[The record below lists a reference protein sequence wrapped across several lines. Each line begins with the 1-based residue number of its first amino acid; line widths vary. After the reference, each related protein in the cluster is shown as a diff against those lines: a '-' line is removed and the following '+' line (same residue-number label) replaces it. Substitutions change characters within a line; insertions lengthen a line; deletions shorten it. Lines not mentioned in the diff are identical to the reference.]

1 MSSRSCPLLQL
12 SSIRFWPRSARVS
25 QLSSWGRFRGE
36 WRMKKKL
43 RCRKRMRLLKVEKRN
58 QFKNR
63 DAKKG
68 FLISI
73 FVNTQLFLGF
83 FVKCSSYSLVK
94 REKSLGNI
102 FTWETLQI
110 DIGKEKMPD
119 TKSQGRQIAYKV
131 IWIGFLL
138 YYMRESSI
146 WSKSNKY
153 HSSSLSIFFSWP
165 LQIRLSWRPHVI
177 PFM

>member
-1 MSSRSCPLLQL
+1 
-12 SSIRFWPRSARVS
+12 
-25 QLSSWGRFRGE
+25 
-36 WRMKKKL
+36 
-43 RCRKRMRLLKVEKRN
+43 MRLLKVEKRN

-102 FTWETLQI
+102 FT
-110 DIGKEKMPD
+110 
-119 TKSQGRQIAYKV
+119 
-131 IWIGFLL
+131 
-138 YYMRESSI
+138 
-146 WSKSNKY
+146 
-153 HSSSLSIFFSWP
+153 
-165 LQIRLSWRPHVI
+165 
-177 PFM
+177 